1 MADDPTGY
9 ADALATINENQL
21 SERQQR
27 ISVGLAMI
35 QDGASAAEAARV
47 CGIPHVTMWRYAR
60 RYSELESKEGDGRAA
75 SIEALADEALV
86 AARIAT
92 QRVTERLVDPD
103 HEWKDSDL
111 VKAQGVNIDKVLAFQ
126 NRGEGPKRSGVAAI
140 IAMIEEGADI
150 TIRKRHPAD
159 DAVEVE
165 ADTLE
170 DEGRHDI
177 QFDFDEVAKN
187 VTGTL
192 DE

>member
-1 MADDPTGY
+1 MAPARRGSVVADDPTGY

-111 VKAQGVNIDKVLAFQ
+111 VKAQGVNIDKVIAFQ
-126 NRGEGPKRSGVAAI
+126 NRGQGPQQSGVAAI
-140 IAMIEEGADI
+140 IAMIEEGGDI
-150 TIRKRHPAD
+150 TIRKRDPAEQ
-159 DAVEVE
+159 AIEVE
-165 ADTLE
+165 ASSDG
-170 DEGRHDI
+170 D
-177 QFDFDEVAKN
+177 
-187 VTGTL
+187 
-192 DE
+192 